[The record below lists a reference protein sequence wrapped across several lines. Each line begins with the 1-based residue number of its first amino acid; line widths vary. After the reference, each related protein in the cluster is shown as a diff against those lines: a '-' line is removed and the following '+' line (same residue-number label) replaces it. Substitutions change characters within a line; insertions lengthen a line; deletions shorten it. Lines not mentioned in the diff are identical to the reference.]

1 MSETFK
7 FSALLALISLAACT
21 SMPTGPSMMAL
32 PGSGRS
38 FDQFR
43 NDDYSCRQFAYEQVG
58 GITPNQASVTSGAGS
73 AALGAG
79 LGAAAGAALGGG
91 QGAAIGAGT
100 GLLAGGLAGTN
111 TARTSGDISQ
121 QRYDMGYIQCMY
133 AKGHRVPV
141 YGQFTNGSPMNGNNR
156 DMGAP
161 PPQRSSLPPPPPP
174 KGMPPPPP
182 PR

>member
-1 MSETFK
+1 MLGIFK
-7 FSALLALISLAACT
+7 LSALLALISLAACT
-21 SMPTGPSMMAL
+21 SLPTGPSMMAL
-32 PGSGRS
+32 PGSGKN

-43 NDDYSCRQFAYEQVG
+43 YDDDTCRQFAYEQVG
-58 GITPNQASVTSGAGS
+58 GTTPNQASVTSGAAS
-73 AALGAG
+73 AAVGAG

-111 TARTSGDISQ
+111 TARASGYIGQ

-156 DMGAP
+156 YMGA
-161 PPQRSSLPPPPPP
+161 PPPP